1 MREIRCENE
10 DGMAVVFGSSPSPFL
25 LENCDGLY
33 TVSNAVSTSENAML
47 DGDTYLGS
55 RMQRRNIVLTLRD
68 KTGSDHQANRQLL
81 YDLFKKGSKGLLTYM
96 ENGINRVIDYYV
108 ESITSDGAARARQST
123 ISLLCPD
130 PYFYDATTTIVTMA
144 AYTPQFEFAHEFLVG
159 GEELGI
165 RNTEKLRTIENIGA
179 IDGIGLDITITA
191 SGPVTNP
198 SVTHVENA
206 ETMQLGTDGYPFE
219 MVLGDVVRI
228 TTDAGNKHIYRI
240 RDGVQTEINEYLSE
254 ESVYIQLDGG
264 VNTLG
269 YAADSGAD
277 NLELEIR
284 YRYKYMGV

>member
-68 KTGSDHQANRQLL
+68 KTGADHQANRQVL
-81 YDLFKKGSKGLLTYM
+81 YDLFKKGSKGLLTYT

-123 ISLLCPD
+123 VSLLCPD

-144 AYTPQFEFAHEFLVG
+144 AYTPQFEFVHEFVAG

-165 RNTEKLRTIENIGA
+165 RNTEKLRTIENTGA

-228 TTDAGNKHIYRI
+228 TTDVGNKHIYRI